1 MQGPQGE
8 QGLTGPFGPPGP
20 QGFPGL
26 KGMTGETGVVGE
38 QVKNGYRPLDM
49 QIYYNINV
57 MHCISQADLYVYF
70 TVLYGE
76 DCCSVW

>member
-49 QIYYNINV
+49 QICYDITMMY
-57 MHCISQADLYVYF
+57 CIKHADLLQHYRDA
-70 TVLYGE
+70 LH
-76 DCCSVW
+76 